1 LNTPRAL
8 AALGALAGLT
18 GLVLQYVLMMGAAG
32 ASPIEATSR
41 FLAYFTILTNV
52 FVSLV
57 FARAALRPGVDT
69 ALNTPRFELMALTA
83 ILFVCAVYNILL
95 APRWEPQGWQLA
107 ADILLHQT
115 TPVLF
120 ALYWLSR
127 PHGRLSWRDAL
138 FAALWPVA
146 YAAYGLTRGALDG
159 FYPYFFMDLSAASIG
174 QVALNLAG
182 LTAAF
187 VTGALLLVGADSV
200 LSRGAARSA

>member
-32 ASPIEATSR
+32 ASPLEATSR

-57 FARAALRPGVDT
+57 FARAALRPGLDT
-69 ALNTPRFELMALTA
+69 ALNTPRIELMALTA

-127 PHGRLSWRDAL
+127 PHGRLSWRDSL
-138 FAALWPVA
+138 FA
-146 YAAYGLTRGALDG
+146 GLTRGALDG